1 MRDHLSISHSIISL
15 SRLIAKYE
23 TNEWTSKATAVRL
36 VQLLKEQ
43 REEIQFELD
52 EVSSG
57 ARALTELDFLGPAE
71 REHRRKIKAEQG
83 ETGLKE
89 VSPEQRVKDFK
100 YFIDLEVKVKS
111 AMRRA
116 FATERQKERK
126 AAQHEKQLRANRFE
140 SILNSVN

>member
-1 MRDHLSISHSIISL
+1 MSSSFGHAFRITTWGESHGGGVGVVIDGCPPGL
-15 SRLIAKYE
+15 PLDAE
-23 TNEWTSKATAVRL
+23 D
-36 VQLLKEQ
+36 
-43 REEIQFELD
+43 IQFELD